1 MSTDHAHTRSK
12 FVADGHGLG
21 KLPVYDAS
29 PYLQNGKLERV
40 LSDFEIPKVDMY
52 AVFPVGATS
61 QRKLRLLL
69 DYIKQRFVQLSKDSL
84 V

>member
-1 MSTDHAHTRSK
+1 MELFDSPNLL
-12 FVADGHGLG
+12 VIGHI
-21 KLPVYDAS
+21 VI
-29 PYLQNGKLERV
+29 LQS